1 MGEQVQS
8 PVEGSHSSNIS
19 DRKIP
24 DEQGKVQQQL
34 AEQILS
40 AYKEAKRYRATYD
53 KNWERWYRL
62 YSGQHW
68 DGPRPEWRSTPVVNF
83 IFSTIET
90 ILPIMTDQ
98 SPEINVVPSNY
109 QSTKMAAIMGQVMEK
124 LWVDNDMDLKLPE
137 IVKNSLKYGTG
148 IAKVW
153 WNTKMAENLGD
164 VAVSVVDPR
173 HFYPSPGAKSI
184 EDAAYLIFAA
194 NVPLDNILRDF
205 PEAKGKITGGI
216 WDEDLTIQKTITSQR
231 SDSGSF
237 LGPVSNTLGTD
248 TTSFKGNLQGK
259 DGVMD
264 RTKLCTIIEW
274 WHRDDSGQTWVTIM
288 ANGVLL
294 KHDKNPFNHNKYP
307 FVRFIDYQVPGMF
320 WGMGEIQQLEKLQ
333 DNINQRRA
341 QITDILRL
349 TANPPFVADADSGVN
364 PKAMT
369 NRPATIIYKNRGSEV
384 RWLTPPQLPAALF
397 DLQELDKKD
406 FDAISGVLDVTQ
418 GRRPVGI
425 EAASAIS
432 ELQEAAQTRI
442 RFKVRIMEAAMRQLG
457 KLMLA
462 LVQQFYTEER
472 VIRIK
477 GPGGSANQFVTLN
490 QQQINPDT
498 GEAERINDVTVGEYD
513 IEIGVGSTLPVDKT
527 RRANQMIELFQM
539 GLVDQRAVLE
549 NIGLP
554 PEEYEQIIAR
564 MQEIQQQQMM
574 MAQGAQPGGGEPQGG
589 APPGDSG
596 QGPAGG
602 PQGQPPTEQELQ
614 ELENS

>member
-1 MGEQVQS
+1 MSEAVQT
-8 PVEGSHSSNIS
+8 PVEGANSGSIS
-19 DRKIP
+19 EKTIP
-24 DEQGKVQQQL
+24 EDQGKVEKNL
-34 AEQILS
+34 AEQVLR
-40 AYKEAKRYRATYD
+40 AYKEAKKHRATYD
-53 KNWERWYRL
+53 KNWDRWYRL

-90 ILPIMTDQ
+90 ILPIMTDNNPQ
-98 SPEINVVPSNY
+98 INVVPKNEASLPT
-109 QSTKMAAIMGQVMEK
+109 SSIMGVIMEK

-137 IVKNSLKYGTG
+137 TVKNALKYGTG
-148 IAKVW
+148 IQKAW
-153 WNTKMAENLGD
+153 WNPALADGLGD

-173 HFYPSPGAKSI
+173 HFYPSPGAKNI
-184 EDAAYLIFAA
+184 EDAAYVVFAA
-194 NVPLDNILRDF
+194 NIPVDNIIRDF
-205 PEAKGKITGGI
+205 PDAKGKLVGGI
-216 WDEDLTIQKTITSQR
+216 WDEDLTVSKSITSQR
-231 SDSGSF
+231 VDSGTF

-248 TTSFKGNLQGK
+248 TTEFKGNLQGR

-264 RTKLCTIIEW
+264 RNKLATLIEW

-288 ANGVLL
+288 ANGILL
-294 KHDKNPFNHNKYP
+294 KHDKNPFNHNKFP
-307 FVRFIDYQVPGMF
+307 FVRYIDYQVPSMF

-369 NRPATIIYKNRGSEV
+369 NRPAVIIYKNRGSEV

-397 DLQELDKKD
+397 ELQDLDKKD

-442 RFKVRIMEAAMRQLG
+442 RFKVRLMEASLRQLG
-457 KLMLA
+457 KLMMS

-472 VIRIK
+472 TIRTQ
-477 GPGGSANQFVTLN
+477 GATSGQPEFVTVN
-490 QQQINPDT
+490 QEQIDPMT
-498 GEAERINDVTVGEYD
+498 QAVTKINDVTVGEYD
-513 IEIGVGSTLPVDKT
+513 IEIGVGSTLPVNKT
-527 RRANQMIELFQM
+527 RRADQMIELYQL
-539 GLVDQRAVLE
+539 GVVDKRAVLE
-549 NIGLP
+549 NVGLP
-554 PEEYEQIIAR
+554 PEDYEKILAR
-564 MQEIQQQQMM
+564 VEQAEQQQMLA
-574 MAQGAQPGGGEPQGG
+574 AQGMAPEGEAMAGSAPAG
-589 APPGDSG
+589 AE
-596 QGPAGG
+596 GG
-602 PQGQPPTEQELQ
+602 PQSPPPTEEELI
-614 ELENS
+614 ELEQS